1 MQKWI
6 SWALSGLF
14 RYLNAIQ
21 TMCPHILRY
30 LTTAVITNKDVR
42 KRRQVLKDLV
52 KVIQQVRTE
61 ICCFLFIFFFYWDY
75 NFNVPVL
82 GLLTYFSPNS
92 VTEFFVHCEVKCVLF
107 AGRAKW
113 MKYNVLSV
121 LLFFF
126 PPRMIK
132 AENFSKILG
141 IVLNLILFQP
151 SLQGIVVQVLYKS
164 CLHFRTTEQCA
175 LFYVQIHMHFLN
187 VLSQLWEDVAVDR
200 SYKRIKVL
208 DNSS

>member
-1 MQKWI
+1 MNWDVELYDIWNSFYTRNYQYYMDCSFCSANSLLYYCTAASSLSLPEVIIVNKYKLPNTNVLYLNKCAIVLHIYTWAIVSIVLMQKWI

-61 ICCFLFIFFFYWDY
+61 ICFFLFIFLYWDY

-92 VTEFFVHCEVKCVLF
+92 VTEFFVHCEVKCILF
-107 AGRAKW
+107 TGRAK
-113 MKYNVLSV
+113 
-121 LLFFF
+121 
-126 PPRMIK
+126 
-132 AENFSKILG
+132 
-141 IVLNLILFQP
+141 
-151 SLQGIVVQVLYKS
+151 
-164 CLHFRTTEQCA
+164 
-175 LFYVQIHMHFLN
+175 
-187 VLSQLWEDVAVDR
+187 
-200 SYKRIKVL
+200 
-208 DNSS
+208 